1 MVAVAAD
8 MWAMF
13 DYVMFRCPLL
23 VDRVF
28 TLSESMK
35 TLLSFIHW
43 KLKCKMASSEDV
55 SGHTTSVSILG
66 GNIFSA
72 YCTLNIVKHGV
83 HACWCVDLCSNQT
96 RLITIHQAAVG
107 SCSSSA
113 SSETV
118 RKPGAW
124 CYGDSFI
131 WCSVVQV
138 VCAECLWWKQK
149 IFRKS

>member
-1 MVAVAAD
+1 MVAVAPD

-13 DYVMFRCPLL
+13 DYVMFRCPL
-23 VDRVF
+23 
-28 TLSESMK
+28 SESIK

-43 KLKCKMASSEDV
+43 SLKCKMASSEDV

-66 GNIFSA
+66 GDIFSA

-107 SCSSSA
+107 SRSSSA

-138 VCAECLWWKQK
+138 VCAECLCLWRKQK